1 MKKSLFLL
9 PLLVLSFTSCKKDTS
24 HTISIACSQKPHAEI
39 LNSVCKQALKE
50 KGYTLEVTVL
60 DWSIMNEET
69 YQGTYDGNYFQHR
82 PFLQNYDGDNNVYL
96 TSYTYTKLFPAVTVH
111 FEPLR
116 IYEGKKTA
124 SEFENVKKS
133 AKYCICNDVSNEIR
147 ALDLL
152 KDAGVIDNY
161 ELDKGGTPIK
171 LPSNIVPLAESEL
184 ALSILDYD
192 YGVLPVN
199 SALTG
204 GLEADDTLPT
214 ENDTVADKNANVLA
228 LNVKKYENDNTYKTK
243 MDALCDSLLSSDVAS
258 FIKTTYKGVI
268 STYQKDLRK

>member
-39 LNSVCKQALKE
+39 LNGVCKQALKE

-82 PFLQNYDGDNNVYL
+82 PFLQNYDGDNNAYS

-124 SEFENVKKS
+124 SEFESVKKS

-152 KDAGVIDNY
+152 KDASVIDNY
-161 ELDKGGTPIK
+161 ELDKEGTPIN
-171 LPSNIVPLAESEL
+171 LPSNIVPLTESEL

-204 GLEADDTLPT
+204 GLEANDSLPT

-228 LNVKKYENDNTYKTK
+228 LNVQKYQNDNIYKTK
-243 MDALCDSLLSSDVAS
+243 MDVLCDSLLSSDVAS